1 MKEKNIWFFG
11 DSMTYSHGLRY
22 GFEYYDDNPEKRKP
36 LWTQL
41 LSKYFEAIPMNYAV
55 CGASNEDIKFR
66 LITQLSSIKEG
77 DVVILQTTYPTRINI
92 FTNDGEYKPIHMA
105 FGEEFLLKGRVSDN
119 QIETLN
125 NYTRDFLVD
134 NTDRYENRDMIYFE
148 SLKRELELRK
158 VTVIKWEHTLL
169 HEKIR
174 KQKKWLTINEE
185 SGGKYSDEHLG
196 FSAQE
201 PFANLIIEQFEKGNT
216 YINPNPLF
224 HSDINNLSFD
234 YHEKLKVMNK
244 LYEKVGRRDLC
255 KEYNEIYV
263 RELEKLK

>member
-41 LSKYFEAIPMNYAV
+41 LSKYFEAIPINYAV
-55 CGASNEDIKFR
+55 CGASNEDIRFR
-66 LITQLSSIKEG
+66 IISQLSNIKNE
-77 DVVILQTTYPTRINI
+77 DVVVVQTTYPSRINI

-105 FGEEFLLKGRVSDN
+105 FGEEFLLKGRISEQ

-125 NYTRDFLVD
+125 NYTRDFLID
-134 NTDRYENRDMIYFE
+134 NTERFEYRDLIYFE
-148 SLKRELELRK
+148 SLKRELEIRG
-158 VTVIKWEHTLL
+158 VTVIKWEHSILDKT
-169 HEKIR
+169 IR
-174 KQKKWLTINEE
+174 DTMGWESINQE
-185 SGGKYSDEHLG
+185 SGGKYKDEHLG

-201 PFANLIIEQFEKGNT
+201 PFAKFLISEYERGNT
-216 YINPNPLF
+216 FINPNPIF
-224 HSDINNLSFD
+224 HTDISKLTFD
-234 YHEKLKVMNK
+234 YHTPLSVMK
-244 LYEKVGRRDLC
+244 RLYEKVGRRDLC
-255 KEYNEIYV
+255 KEYNEIYI